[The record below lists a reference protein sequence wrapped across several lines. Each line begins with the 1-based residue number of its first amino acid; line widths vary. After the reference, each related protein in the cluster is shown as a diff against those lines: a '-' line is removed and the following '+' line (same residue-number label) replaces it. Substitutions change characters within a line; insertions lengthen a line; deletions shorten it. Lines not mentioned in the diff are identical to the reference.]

1 MARTQTGKTSN
12 TPSTAPVQARPALGE
27 WVFLKFGRSGAKL
40 IHRLSAVALRTA
52 VLFFDYL
59 LVLFTAVN
67 VLPNVAAL
75 VQQGTGVSVDMRIDV
90 VLAGWLIPVIFI
102 AAAILVGEVF
112 VMGRLWRFASRLSR
126 KIERALLRDE
136 PKNTGAASHTKG
148 PVSNRRAKIAAVS

>member
-1 MARTQTGKTSN
+1 MARNQTGRSVD
-12 TPSTAPVQARPALGE
+12 TPSAAPAQARMAPGE

-40 IHRLSAVALRTA
+40 VHRLSAAALRTA

-67 VLPNVAAL
+67 VLPNVAAF
-75 VQQGTGVSVDMRIDV
+75 VQQGTGVTVDMRIDA

-112 VMGRLWRFASRLSR
+112 MMGRLWRFASRLIR
-126 KIERALLRDE
+126 RIEQALFRGE
-136 PKNTGAASHTKG
+136 PQKAGAAPRKTGSAA
-148 PVSNRRAKIAAVS
+148 NRRAKIAAVS